1 MLKIIIFI
9 LGLIIGSF
17 LNVLIYR
24 LPRGQD
30 IIKKRSYCPKCKKIL
45 SWYELIPVL
54 SFIIQRGRC
63 LKCKAKISYQYIF
76 IELLT
81 GLLFLFTY
89 INLTNQFATSS
100 SSISSQ
106 ILSSNFQTLYFALNI
121 IYYFYIISIF
131 ITIAAIDLKT
141 FFIPDVLVIPAVI
154 ISFIYQII
162 QLPNYPITQFFNL
175 LISSIAI
182 FFFFGALH
190 FFSKGKAMGFGD
202 AKLGLLIG
210 LFLPFPLNIFA
221 IMLSFII
228 GGIFGIILMIF
239 KKVDKKSIIPFG
251 PFMVLGA
258 LLTFFLPQLIKN
270 IFPLF

>member
-141 FFIPDVLVIPAVI
+141 FFIPDVLVILAII